1 MWDWVLNFPEDWVF
15 GWDLI
20 KIIDH
25 AVDWIIINGEAFFE
39 AINIGVLRGIL
50 IPLEKALLW
59 APWWAVIVLT
69 GIVAWRAVSVRFA
82 IITAAFLLF
91 MPFMGLLDDAAVTLS
106 ITLASTIICIVL
118 GLPLGIIAAKSD
130 RFDNFLRP
138 ILDSMQTMPSFVY
151 LIPAVMLFGM
161 GPVPAVMATVIY
173 AIPPI
178 IRLTSLGIRQVMP
191 SAVEAARSFGASPG
205 QVLAKVQVPLALPT
219 ILAGLNQTIMMAL
232 AMVVIASMI
241 GARGLGEEVLVGISR
256 LEPGRGFI
264 AGTCIVFL
272 AIILDR
278 ISQGIARRRQ
288 VQTVTQ

>member
-205 QVLAKVQVPLALPT
+205 QVLATACLAHHTGRAEPDDNDG
-219 ILAGLNQTIMMAL
+219 AGYG
-232 AMVVIASMI
+232 SH
-241 GARGLGEEVLVGISR
+241 R
-256 LEPGRGFI
+256 FH
-264 AGTCIVFL
+264 
-272 AIILDR
+272 D
-278 ISQGIARRRQ
+278 RRQ
-288 VQTVTQ
+288 GSGGRSTSRHQPSRTGPGFHCRHLHRVPGYHTG